1 MRRICILAVVAVFA
15 VTPLFAAEL
24 GKYKGWNETPEAY
37 YLTKAERDQWA
48 LLTSEA
54 EAGQFVQKYIADR
67 GGEPFSKEL
76 TKRIQMADK
85 YLTVGATSGSKSL
98 RGKIVILLGPPASMN
113 IAVRQPRA
121 AGRSGTADM
130 GMMAGGDGGG
140 GSSSY
145 DVASVAQRE
154 GMQGADTGLR
164 DYTLTYSAA
173 TVKAKK
179 DALLL
184 VEVELKSGK
193 DRVVDKK
200 AAAELEK
207 ILESAAQAS
216 IQK

>member
-1 MRRICILAVVAVFA
+1 MRRICILAVLAVLA
-15 VTPLFAAEL
+15 TPLFAAEL
-24 GKYKGWNETPEAY
+24 GKYKGWNESPDAY
-37 YLTKAERDQWA
+37 YLTKAEREQWA
-48 LLTSEA
+48 LLSSEA

-67 GGEPFSKEL
+67 GGEVFSKEL
-76 TKRIQMADK
+76 AKRIQMADK

-121 AGRSGTADM
+121 ASRSGTADM
-130 GMMAGGDGGG
+130 SMSAGGEGG
-140 GSSSY
+140 GSSSF

-173 TVKAKK
+173 TVKATK
-179 DALLL
+179 DALLV

-193 DRVVDKK
+193 DRVVNKK

-216 IQK
+216 IVAVK